1 MIQKQ
6 AIIAF
11 INLSPRNV
19 MPYQKHKLHD
29 SPDIRGRLPYC
40 APGPTVHLALLCTWP
55 YCTPGP
61 TVHLAHAPSFCLS
74 LSYSFNIG
82 FSLCLPSFTF
92 YMLFVVS
99 D

>member
-40 APGPTVHLALLCTWP
+40 APGPTVHLA
-55 YCTPGP
+55 
-61 TVHLAHAPSFCLS
+61 HAPSFCLS